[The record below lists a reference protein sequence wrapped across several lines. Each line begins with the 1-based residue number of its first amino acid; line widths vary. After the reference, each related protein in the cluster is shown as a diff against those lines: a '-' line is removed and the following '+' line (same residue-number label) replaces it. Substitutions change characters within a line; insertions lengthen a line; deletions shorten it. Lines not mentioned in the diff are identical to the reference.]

1 MNNFEYWTFI
11 KKVYPERNDSL
22 SCWVTGFF
30 PRSCQVQKFIE
41 GFLVFCK
48 VKHYVN
54 WWQLCWL
61 PMFFLHDFCF
71 KSRQMTVT
79 IIRNPWTVAG
89 IVMVV
94 LMVLRTPMAHCREAP
109 RKSWTTTLQQSQ
121 IWELISWGL
130 WGLGLGV
137 FFSDKIL
144 GRIWKVC
151 YHCPNFSSLEKIILL
166 DSSLT
171 FCNWKEDTSLWKKTL
186 GFQSWKR
193 ESAFQYQMQDRMH
206 MAPLDKQ

>member
-1 MNNFEYWTFI
+1 
-11 KKVYPERNDSL
+11 
-22 SCWVTGFF
+22 
-30 PRSCQVQKFIE
+30 
-41 GFLVFCK
+41 
-48 VKHYVN
+48 
-54 WWQLCWL
+54 
-61 PMFFLHDFCF
+61 MFFLHDFCF

-79 IIRNPWTVAG
+79 IIRNPWIVAE

-137 FFSDKIL
+137 FFSDKIP

-193 ESAFQYQMQDRMH
+193 ESAFQYQMQDRMR
-206 MAPLDKQ
+206 MAPLDKQSETSESMLKGFTTLETFWAKWCSCMIRLQVGKIHYSHGLCRYTIRTAQLSTPWV